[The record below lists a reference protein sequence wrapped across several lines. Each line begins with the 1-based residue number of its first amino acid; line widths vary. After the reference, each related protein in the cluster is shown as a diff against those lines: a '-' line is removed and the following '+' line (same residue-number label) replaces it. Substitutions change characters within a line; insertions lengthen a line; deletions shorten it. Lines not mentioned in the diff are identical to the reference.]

1 MYRFEVG
8 IGIRVF
14 VTKKKIFFRYSEES
28 QAFCGSNTTCVNNI
42 GLNVSCSCNPGK
54 ENWIQDCFATNF
66 DPISNNDK

>member
-8 IGIRVF
+8 IGIF
-14 VTKKKIFFRYSEES
+14 ETKKKVFSRYSEES
-28 QAFCGSNTTCVNNI
+28 QAFCGLNTTCINNI

-66 DPISNNDK
+66 DLILNKDK